1 MVSTLFLWEGG
12 FVQLEK
18 VTAEIRPRTQWEAI
32 DLGVRLVSEHA
43 ISLLKG
49 WLASV
54 LPLCLVILMACYNS
68 IGWGMFLIWWLKPIL
83 ERVALHPLSRS
94 LFGEHPTWRETM
106 TVLPKELRKNH
117 RLVLVGVGLTAIG
130 WLVHAGDG
138 NGDGDAKVGFV
149 VLFWFIVFGLLFY
162 RSGLSRSLV
171 LPVQYLEG
179 LEGQRYKS
187 RMQILSY
194 RSSSSAVALTFIC
207 LFVEVLLFGSQIF
220 FALMMAPEGVVFDEF
235 WTWNTFFGGDS
246 EFLPSWVWVALGLFY
261 FNALSLVAWFY
272 TGAGFG
278 LYVNTRTWT
287 EGWDIELK
295 FKSLGQRLA
304 LLLLA
309 FVLLGGAPRLEAN
322 QEAQRVLDREEFE
335 VQTRG
340 VYEDEEKESRDRS
353 RDSGSGVGIFSA
365 IGELLFWGIVA
376 AAVGGLIWLII
387 VNAHLFK
394 KGNPREPETKLKK
407 VTTVAGM
414 NVEPENLPANLLA
427 EAKKLWEE
435 GHFQEALGL
444 LYRGAIASL
453 VARQVVEIEES
464 DTEMD
469 CLRRV
474 SSKGESAHASYFKL
488 LTNAW
493 MSQAYAQRL
502 PDQETVNELWKRW
515 PFNERGRS

>member
-1 MVSTLFLWEGG
+1 M
-12 FVQLEK
+12 QLEK

-49 WLASV
+49 WMASV
-54 LPLCLVILMACYNS
+54 FPLCLVILIACYNS
-68 IGWGMFLIWWLKPIL
+68 IGWGMFLIWWLKPIW

-106 TVLPKELRKNH
+106 RVLPKELRKNY
-117 RLVLVGVGLTAIG
+117 RLVSVGVVLTSIG
-130 WLVHAGDG
+130 WLVHS
-138 NGDGDAKVGFV
+138 GDGDADAKAGLAVFY
-149 VLFWFIVFGLLFY
+149 WFIVIGLLFY
-162 RSGLSRSLV
+162 RSGLNRSLV

-194 RSSSSAVALTFIC
+194 RSSSSAVGLTFIC
-207 LFVEVLLFGSQIF
+207 LFVEVLLFASQII
-220 FALMMAPEGVVFDEF
+220 FALIMIPEGVMFDGF
-235 WTWNTFFGGDS
+235 MTWEAFSEGDLS
-246 EFLPSWVWVALGLFY
+246 FVSSWIWVVLGLFY

-295 FKSLGQRLA
+295 FKSLGQRLG
-304 LLLLA
+304 LILMA

-340 VYEDEEKESRDRS
+340 IYEEEEKESQNRS
-353 RDSGSGVGIFSA
+353 QDAGAGAFSA
-365 IGELLFWGIVA
+365 IGQLLFWVIAA
-376 AAVGGLIWLII
+376 AAVGGLIWLI
-387 VNAHLFK
+387 VANAHLFRK
-394 KGNPREPETKLKK
+394 DNPRETEVERKK

-414 NVEPENLPANLLA
+414 NVEPENLPPNLLA
-427 EAKKLWEE
+427 EARKLWED

-453 VARQVVEIEES
+453 VTRQMVEIEES

-474 SSKGESAHASYFKL
+474 SSKGESANASYFKL
-488 LTNAW
+488 LTHAW
-493 MSQAYAQRL
+493 MSQAYARRR
-502 PDQETVNELWKRW
+502 PDQETVNELWTRW
-515 PFNERGRS
+515 PFDERGRS